1 MQVIFNDSYYA
12 LNQGRILFYLL
23 GLNAVFNIIS
33 VISQQQFTYSWFK
46 DWLLFFVR
54 SCSMNARPPFCK
66 SMKRASASWEIC
78 KIAAELS
85 YCMNARKI
93 SQRSCSMNARPP
105 FCKSMKR
112 ASASWEI
119 CKIAAERSYCMNAR
133 KISHSLYMYVFTFFT
148 VPTFEASKIQK
159 LFKKWKKTF
168 SGSLNILL
176 FSKLHRFAK
185 SRPSVHTAW
194 MRKKKES
201 ILKNTKKLQLFIV
214 SLLLVVILSFQ
225 NMYVLFMYKMW
236 I

>member
-1 MQVIFNDSYYA
+1 MKVIFNDSYYES
-12 LNQGRILFYLL
+12 NQGRILFYLL
-23 GLNAVFNIIS
+23 ALNAAFNIIS

-78 KIAAELS
+78 KIAAE
-85 YCMNARKI
+85 C
-93 SQRSCSMNARPP
+93 
-105 FCKSMKR
+105 
-112 ASASWEI
+112 
-119 CKIAAERSYCMNAR
+119 SYCMNAR

-159 LFKKWKKTF
+159 LFKKWKKIF

-201 ILKNTKKLQLFIV
+201 IVKNKNKFQLFIV

-225 NMYVLFMYKMW
+225 NMYVLFMCKMW